1 MPFMPT
7 RPHAPAHSRVRGE
20 ESCACSGVRS
30 AEPLGSCG
38 VCKAC
43 ELFGAPKSLEYLQLG
58 HTTRTRRVAHA
69 VPGDEAH
76 RTKVGDVHAERAL
89 GPSWTPRTR
98 GARSARTS
106 AGWLREMARA
116 PK

>member
-69 VPGDEAH
+69 VCLF
-76 RTKVGDVHAERAL
+76 RAMRHI
-89 GPSWTPRTR
+89 GRKWATCTPS
-98 GARSARTS
+98 
-106 AGWLREMARA
+106 A
-116 PK
+116 P